1 MEWTGRRLG
10 EQGRYTIQA
19 ELGAGAMGRVFRA
32 HDAKLQREVVIKVL
46 ADTYATNPRVR
57 ERFVNEALIQAN
69 ILHPNIVRAVDAVE
83 EGMLLAIVMD
93 FVRGPSLEQY
103 LLQRG
108 GSLPWGE
115 FRYLILPVMDA
126 VATAHHNKVI
136 HRDLKPGNI
145 LLDTGPSGFIPKVA
159 DFGIAKLLAN
169 EGGAA
174 KTRAGAVLGTPSY
187 MPPEQLKGAEDLDGR
202 ADVYALGAIMYQ
214 LATGQLPYGEHS
226 EYQVTHFVLSGHAP
240 IAPSTLNPHLPAG
253 FDGVVAKAMAAN
265 RDDRYATV
273 MELKAATEAL
283 GGTAKPLATVLEGD
297 GPGVHAATLPGFG
310 GTGADGPG
318 PPASPARATTG
329 PPPGEPK
336 NPSRVDSTPA
346 AQASRSSAMV
356 LAVSAALVGALVVGI
371 AVFAMRDGAARPP
384 SEAAADAPVGMFD
397 DPPDSTA
404 GTGSPIGVAPSESV
418 KPEPDP
424 RVPPAEPVVPAA
436 GAAAQCPPSGSGGAR
451 FGPAVWNPGNLWVY
465 KASRASTKNIADEVA
480 PISYYLLRTVISV
493 TSHPDGKLVTLRDAG
508 GPSPPRVYDLVVTD
522 SCVRRPDSSENDYC
536 LSGTGSSS
544 PYSVGGE
551 TLNAYRANA
560 TALQQVQVDPF
571 VGVVV
576 EVGAGGRKQ
585 TQTTLSLA
593 GYRVG
598 NCSAGDTSQEP
609 LTCDWNAE
617 DMNGKSSPSSS
628 DDLFAIA
635 ARYGLSPT
643 KRFAVPLSGRHGARQ
658 AIGWTDGR
666 STVARI
672 VGATGEL
679 GSGFYLS
686 GPLQSVKA
694 WQPPA
699 GGSEIVQFMTYDESS
714 ARMHLYEFKAGGS
727 ARQFHVAASLPG
739 SGTIVRGYLS
749 SNLDT
754 CQFMFARRY
763 KNATIVANFTVGDGG
778 LERTGGSLDTRYE

>member
-1 MEWTGRRLG
+1 MEWTGRKLG

-103 LLQRG
+103 LMQRG

-126 VATAHHNKVI
+126 VATAHHNNVI

-187 MPPEQLKGAEDLDGR
+187 MPPEQLKGVEDLDGR

-240 IAPSTLNPHLPAG
+240 TPPSTFNPHLPAG
-253 FDGVVAKAMAAN
+253 FDAIVAKAMAAD

-273 MELKAATEAL
+273 TELKAATEAL
-283 GGTAKPLATVLEGD
+283 GGTAKSPPTVLEGD
-297 GPGVHAATLPGFG
+297 GPAAYAATLPGFG

-318 PPASPARATTG
+318 PPASPARAATA

-336 NPSRVDSTPA
+336 NPSRPENPSRPDSTPA
-346 AQASRSSAMV
+346 AQAPRSSAIV
-356 LAVSAALVGALVVGI
+356 LAGSAALVGALVVGI

-384 SEAAADAPVGMFD
+384 SEAAAAGSTGALD
-397 DPPDSTA
+397 DPPN
-404 GTGSPIGVAPSESV
+404 GTGAGGGLI
-418 KPEPDP
+418 D
-424 RVPPAEPVVPAA
+424 VPPVEEVKSVEP
-436 GAAAQCPPSGSGGAR
+436 AAAQCPPSGSGGAR
-451 FGPAVWNPGNLWVY
+451 FGPETWKAGNLWVY
-465 KASRASTKNIADEVA
+465 KASRTSTKNTADEVA
-480 PISYYLLRTVISV
+480 PITYYLLRSVVSV

-508 GPSPPRVYDLVVTD
+508 GPSPPRIYDVVVTD
-522 SCVRRPDSSENDYC
+522 SCVRRPDSADVDYC
-536 LSGTGSSS
+536 LPDSGSSS
-544 PYSVGGE
+544 PYKVDGE
-551 TLNAYRANA
+551 TLHAYRAN
-560 TALQQVQVDPF
+560 TVTLQQVQVDPF

-585 TQTTLSLA
+585 TQTTLSLT

-598 NCSAGDTSQEP
+598 DCSAGNTNQEP
-609 LTCDWNAE
+609 LTCDWSAE
-617 DMNGKSSPSSS
+617 DMKGRSLPSSS
-628 DDLFAIA
+628 DDLSGIA
-635 ARYGLSPT
+635 ARYGLSPE
-643 KRFAVPLSGRHGARQ
+643 KRFSIPLSGRHGARQ
-658 AIGWTDGR
+658 AIGWTDGLN
-666 STVARI
+666 TVARI
-672 VGATGEL
+672 AGAPGEL
-679 GSGFYLS
+679 GSGIYLA

-694 WQPPA
+694 WRPPD
-699 GGSEIVQFMTYDESS
+699 GGSEVVQFMTYDESS

-749 SNLDT
+749 SDLDT

-763 KNATIVANFTVGDGG
+763 KNATIVANFTIGEGG
-778 LERTGGSLDTRYE
+778 LERNGGSLDTRYE